1 MVANHLIC
9 NAMICS
15 APSIANCS
23 AMFITLLLAIA
34 TKVMA
39 ALQRRLSHRW
49 LLQLSTVASPAGVA
63 ISHYN

>member
-1 MVANHLIC
+1 
-9 NAMICS
+9 
-15 APSIANCS
+15 
-23 AMFITLLLAIA
+23 MFITLLLAIA